1 MSPGTINIV
10 VLHAQATQR
19 ETLCDFIADQV
30 GLRVIGATA
39 RALEV
44 PDLLR
49 AAPPVHVLVMHH
61 ASIGEGASELIGA
74 ARAVSPGCGILILT
88 TGDAEAAPSDLAL
101 PAAAACLEEERVGAE
116 LVGALRTIAMGR
128 RYRPPANA

>member
-49 AAPPVHVLVMHH
+49 AAPVHVLVVHH
-61 ASIGEGASELIGA
+61 ASIGEGASELVVA
-74 ARAVSPGCGILILT
+74 ARAVSPGCGILLLT
-88 TGDAEAAPSDLAL
+88 TGVAASEPSDLAL
-101 PAAAACLEEERVGAE
+101 PAAAACLEEERVDAE

-128 RYRPPANA
+128 RYRPAASG